1 MGFSSELCSPQGH
14 GAVQQMQEAELR
26 LLEGM
31 RKWMAQRVKSDRE
44 YAGLLHHM
52 SLQDSGGQSWSS
64 GPDSP
69 VSQVSFVSSPIHLPS
84 SPPRLEVGLERMQTQ
99 ACGPLPCSSHF
110 PIPQCAVVLGRD
122 NKPDRELEPGAAAAC
137 RRSELGALEQT
148 ERADPGAAAPEKD
161 VQRAVA
167 AAAAGAHQGR
177 RAPRG
182 RCRNKVQFYTRVLRE
197 AEVTDRR
204 PSSRM
209 ACVALPLQ
217 LPPFLSQ
224 LWLTCYRAC

>member
-1 MGFSSELCSPQGH
+1 MGFSSELCSPQSH

-52 SLQDSGGQSWSS
+52 SLQDSGPQSGNS

-69 VSQVSFVSSPIHLPS
+69 ISQVSFHELPS
-84 SPPRLEVGLERMQTQ
+84 THPHRLPLRGGVGDVANPGFRATVIFFL
-99 ACGPLPCSSHF
+99 LPY
-110 PIPQCAVVLGRD
+110 PTIVLGRD
-122 NKPDRELEPGAAAAC
+122 NKPDGELEPGAAAAC
-137 RRSELGALEQT
+137 GRSELRALEQT
-148 ERADPGAAAPEKD
+148 ERADPREAAPEKD
-161 VQRAVA
+161 LQRAVA
-167 AAAAGAHQGR
+167 AAAAGAHE
-177 RAPRG
+177 G
-182 RCRNKVQFYTRVLRE
+182 RCAPSGLCHNKAQFCTRVRRE
-197 AEVTDRR
+197 GEVTDRR

-209 ACVALPLQ
+209 ACVAQLQ

-224 LWLTCYRAC
+224 LRLTCYRAC

>member
-52 SLQDSGGQSWSS
+52 SMQDSGGQSWSS

-69 VSQVSFVSSPIHLPS
+69 VSQVRFRELSHPLALVTSPLSGGVGEVANPGLPANAVFFPVSLSHN
-84 SPPRLEVGLERMQTQ
+84 V
-99 ACGPLPCSSHF
+99 PC
-110 PIPQCAVVLGRD
+110 VVLGRD
-122 NKPDRELEPGAAAAC
+122 NKPDRELEPGAATAC
-137 RRSELGALEQT
+137 RRSELGALEQA

-167 AAAAGAHQGR
+167 AAAAGAH
-177 RAPRG
+177 
-182 RCRNKVQFYTRVLRE
+182 
-197 AEVTDRR
+197 
-204 PSSRM
+204 
-209 ACVALPLQ
+209 
-217 LPPFLSQ
+217 
-224 LWLTCYRAC
+224 